1 MKVQSKQKSVKPV
14 ARKPQP
20 TASAGPS
27 LYEMEYLQQLVDE
40 LNIFLHS
47 KSVST
52 VNGIYL
58 GFKGDQYRGRMLLS
72 R

>member
-1 MKVQSKQKSVKPV
+1 MKVQTKRRSAKPV
-14 ARKPQP
+14 SRKS
-20 TASAGPS
+20 TAAKSAGPS
-27 LYEMEYLQQLVDE
+27 LYELEYLQQLVDE

-58 GFKGDQYRGRMLLS
+58 GFKGDQYRGRMSLT